1 MLITDNEEYDLREFL
16 DPIVAEWFF
25 NKYQKATKAQMM
37 GIPLIHKHKNVL
49 ISSPTGTGKTLSGFL
64 VILNELFLLAKS
76 NKLEDKIYCVYIS
89 PLKSSCQ

>member
-49 ISSPTGTGKTLSGFL
+49 ISSPTELVKPSQDSSLS
-64 VILNELFLLAKS
+64 
-76 NKLEDKIYCVYIS
+76 
-89 PLKSSCQ
+89 